1 MLGRE
6 SGPLMDKQLAELRQA
21 LLDRSK
27 PLVATTQRDHT
38 RTLKRVKT
46 ENYTPEVPIWLGHYY
61 LKQGQSSDL
70 PYFTDRGLLSD
81 AAYYGKWDHVLD
93 QSIKSSKE
101 TYDQNWVNGC
111 RILDDEERLEKPS
124 GFTPLHQ
131 AAWHG
136 ATPSVVRRLIDIG
149 AWRLSRTMRNGL
161 MQTPLDVAKD
171 YGWTHLYPLLTP
183 VIYHTLPPSVLLS
196 LQSQMDRFFATN
208 FPEAVDHSA
217 YHRSKS

>member
-46 ENYTPEVPIWLGHYY
+46 ENYMPEVPIWLGHYY

-101 TYDQNWVNGC
+101 TYDQN
-111 RILDDEERLEKPS
+111 
-124 GFTPLHQ
+124 
-131 AAWHG
+131 
-136 ATPSVVRRLIDIG
+136 
-149 AWRLSRTMRNGL
+149 
-161 MQTPLDVAKD
+161 
-171 YGWTHLYPLLTP
+171 
-183 VIYHTLPPSVLLS
+183 
-196 LQSQMDRFFATN
+196 
-208 FPEAVDHSA
+208 
-217 YHRSKS
+217 